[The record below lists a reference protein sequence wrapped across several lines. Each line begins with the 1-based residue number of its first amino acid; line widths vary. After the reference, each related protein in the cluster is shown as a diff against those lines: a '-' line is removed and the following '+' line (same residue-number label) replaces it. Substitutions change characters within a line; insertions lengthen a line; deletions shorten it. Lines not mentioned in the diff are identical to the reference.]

1 MVTTSG
7 GCPNGDST
15 LNWSNVADL
24 NWSNVAEEAGLV
36 RAQRGVPVRE
46 VGEGGH
52 LTFPRRPTGREDA
65 SSRRAETKSEE
76 QTDRQSLGGK

>member
-1 MVTTSG
+1 M
-7 GCPNGDST
+7 
-15 LNWSNVADL
+15 
-24 NWSNVAEEAGLV
+24 V